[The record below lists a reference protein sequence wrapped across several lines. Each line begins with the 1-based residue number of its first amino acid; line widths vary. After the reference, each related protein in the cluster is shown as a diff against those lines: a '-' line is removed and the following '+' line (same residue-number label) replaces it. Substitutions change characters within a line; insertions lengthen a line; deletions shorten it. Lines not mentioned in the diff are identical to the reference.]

1 MFLVTS
7 ELLGANSS
15 PSRSSAP
22 LELSSFPPG
31 ALKRSTNILLLLFI
45 IFGRVYISWE
55 PETNF
60 VVRLPLAS
68 KPSFIRLFVVL
79 RPTL

>member
-1 MFLVTS
+1 MFLVVR
-7 ELLGANSS
+7 ELFGENSS
-15 PSRSSAP
+15 PSRSRLP
-22 LELSSFPPG
+22 RELSSFPPG
-31 ALKRSTNILLLLFI
+31 ALNLSTNILLLLFAI
-45 IFGRVYISWE
+45 SGRVYISWE